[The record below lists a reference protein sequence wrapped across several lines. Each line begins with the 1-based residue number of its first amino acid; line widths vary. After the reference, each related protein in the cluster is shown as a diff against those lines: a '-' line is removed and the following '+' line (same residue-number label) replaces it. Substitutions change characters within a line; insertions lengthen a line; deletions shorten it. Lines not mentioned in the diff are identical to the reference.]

1 MSYKVVL
8 WTRVKHQDEWEE
20 HESVVRTGATLA
32 EAMWFA
38 DAQVLWYASH
48 PEMFLGVMVEAEK
61 KD

>member
-1 MSYKVVL
+1 MTYSVVL
-8 WTRVKHQDEWEE
+8 RIRVRNHGEWEE

-48 PEMFLGVMVEAEK
+48 PEMFLGVMVEAERER
-61 KD
+61 